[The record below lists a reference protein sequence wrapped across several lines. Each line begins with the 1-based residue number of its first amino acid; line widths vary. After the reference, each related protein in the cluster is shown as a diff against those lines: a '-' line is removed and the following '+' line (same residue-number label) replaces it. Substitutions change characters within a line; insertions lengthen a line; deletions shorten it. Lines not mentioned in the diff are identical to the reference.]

1 MKWLHRQ
8 YERVVQSISITIS
21 SNKNIKIYEK
31 FYQVDESCDN
41 HASTV
46 WEESFKSTSKFN
58 FDKKRLLYMKWS
70 DYIDSMGGS
79 SIKKNVQKCQHIKY
93 VQNLTKL
100 MMIVRI
106 ITSTVW
112 DGSSGSLIPTS
123 SSPLPPAERG
133 LRLTY
138 WVNIN
143 IIVLISILFRY

>member
-58 FDKKRLLYMKWS
+58 FDKKKAIIHEMKWLHRQ
-70 DYIDSMGGS
+70 YGRELHQ
-79 SIKKNVQKCQHIKY
+79 KNVQKCQHIKY

-133 LRLTY
+133 LRLSN